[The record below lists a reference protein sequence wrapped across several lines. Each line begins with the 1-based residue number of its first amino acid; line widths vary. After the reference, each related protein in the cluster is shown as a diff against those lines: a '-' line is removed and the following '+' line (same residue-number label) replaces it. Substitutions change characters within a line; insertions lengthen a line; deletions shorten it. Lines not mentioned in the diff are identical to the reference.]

1 MLLVLINM
9 ENLPIDIINKIF
21 EYTYN
26 NKIVK
31 IDPKN
36 NNKYLVVFSSFEE
49 FNQVS
54 DLYKS
59 IKLHSNKKYNALYN
73 NFIYWHEISSKKW
86 VHRYISNIDENAI
99 INEKTTI
106 NIFPK
111 I

>member
-1 MLLVLINM
+1 M

-26 NKIVK
+26 NRIVK
-31 IDPKN
+31 MDPKN
-36 NNKYLVVFSSFEE
+36 KSKYLVVFSSFEE
-49 FNQVS
+49 YNQVS

-59 IKLHSNKKYNALYN
+59 IKLYSNKKYNALYN
-73 NFIYWHEISSKKW
+73 NFIYWFEISSKKW

-99 INEKTTI
+99 INEKITY
-106 NIFPK
+106 NISRK